1 MPFHVKNT
9 ICYPVLKNNAT
20 YTMITKSDGKL
31 ALLASIVN
39 VVGITIDRLTA
50 IRWPLRYHKLMTK
63 TFALSYIS
71 VAWLTSAII
80 ATVYSFVETNREIFF
95 WIYCMVQLI
104 AKISCTHIF

>member
-1 MPFHVKNT
+1 MPFDVKYT

-20 YTMITKSDGKL
+20 HIMIRKFVGKL
-31 ALLASIVN
+31 ALFASIVN

-63 TFALSYIS
+63 TSAFSYVS

-80 ATVYSFVETNREIFF
+80 ATLYSFVETNREIFF